1 MGKYAEVNLPSERE
15 ESYFIERCWGNSV
28 CGKKKKKKTRL
39 SLHFCLTWKKNK
51 KKKQKNKGTQ
61 EAGEMAQRRAVAV
74 HVEDPGCLLAPWQ
87 LTAVCSSHSRV
98 SAALYSPL
106 RALCTHSARTSMHV
120 NTHPCKINSS
130 FKCKNWSV
138 ACLDESLGKVCMHLS

>member
-28 CGKKKKKKTRL
+28 CGKKKKKK
-39 SLHFCLTWKKNK
+39 KKNVFFKNKAKHEKKKNPVEFTLLPHMKKKTK

-74 HVEDPGCLLAPWQ
+74 HVEDPGCLLAP
-87 LTAVCSSHSRV
+87 
-98 SAALYSPL
+98 
-106 RALCTHSARTSMHV
+106 
-120 NTHPCKINSS
+120 
-130 FKCKNWSV
+130 
-138 ACLDESLGKVCMHLS
+138 